1 MDKKQNVFGVVTSAG
16 CSICPAGYDTTFQ
29 RGFLSNISFHLCLFS
44 DVRRQIQ
51 TRTISFSLA
60 LTLQHRDVSTRVC
73 RCSYDVP
80 QTSEHSKL
88 SLLQPATQS
97 ENTTWAEAEGM
108 CSRVFL
114 SVACGAARFR
124 YFLLSNLTVLVH
136 CDGGL
141 SMGP

>member
-1 MDKKQNVFGVVTSAG
+1 MFGVVTSAG
-16 CSICPAGYDTTFQ
+16 CSICPAGYDTTSHG
-29 RGFLSNISFHLCLFS
+29 GFLSHISFHLCLFS
-44 DVRRQIQ
+44 DVRHQIQ
-51 TRTISFSLA
+51 IRTISFSLA
-60 LTLQHRDVSTRVC
+60 LTLQHQDVSTRVC
-73 RCSYDVP
+73 CCSYDVP
-80 QTSEHSKL
+80 QTSEYSKL
-88 SLLQPATQS
+88 SLQKPATQS

-136 CDGGL
+136 CGGGP